1 MVSFCFLPTYFGRP
15 FLTILGTIA
24 SLKNVKKDVSEMR
37 KDTECGMAFEGWA
50 DFEAGDHVQCYEET
64 HEKRHL

>member
-1 MVSFCFLPTYFGRP
+1 MTKV
-15 FLTILGTIA
+15 GTIS
-24 SLKNVKKDVSEMR
+24 SLKNVKKDVTEMR

-50 DFEAGDHVQCYEET
+50 DFEPGDHVQCYEEI